1 MYVLP
6 KVDLLLAFFQT
17 IQFHDT
23 KNMSQLKKSIATG
36 GSAVIKTV

>member
-17 IQFHDT
+17 IQLFHDT

-36 GSAVIKTV
+36 GSAVIK